1 MQSITLRRTFTAS
14 SPLSI
19 RLIVLCWMI
28 GGAVMTLGGCVSQQT
43 YESARQ
49 EAKTRA
55 QELAQAQ
62 AEIQSLE
69 QQRDAI
75 HASNQRD
82 ERMLGNLKSE
92 LQNIQASYDLIR
104 KSNQAKLAT
113 LQHSIAALQA
123 RHQAMLRENS
133 ETKRYGKKL
142 EALTAQHER
151 ELATLPAGPDTYVT
165 TVNGLP
171 QESRMVAVI
180 TPQSPQPGGSLPSS
194 SAAPISSQLEATPV
208 PSTSPSAS
216 PARTTSASVA
226 PPASPSIPANTAQV
240 TVPTAPATTNT
251 SPAPQNESWFSSMTG
266 WLTSLFDWLW
276 T

>member
-19 RLIVLCWMI
+19 RRVVLCWMV
-28 GGAVMTLGGCVSQQT
+28 GGAVLTLGGCVSQQT

-49 EAKTRA
+49 EAKARTH
-55 QELAQAQ
+55 ELAQAQ

-69 QQRDAI
+69 QQRDAT
-75 HASNQRD
+75 HASNQKD
-82 ERMLGNLKSE
+82 ERSLGNLKSE
-92 LQNIQASYDLIR
+92 LHTIQVSFDQIR
-104 KSNQAKLAT
+104 KSNEAKLAS
-113 LQHSIAALQA
+113 LQHSIAELRA
-123 RHQAMLRENS
+123 RHQAMLKEVS

-151 ELATLPAGPDTYVT
+151 ELATLPGGTDTYAT
-165 TVNGLP
+165 TVDGLP

-180 TPQSPQPGGSLPSS
+180 TPQSLQPEGSLRSS
-194 SAAPISSQLEATPV
+194 SAAPISSQLEAL

-216 PARTTSASVA
+216 NARTTSAAVA
-226 PPASPSIPANTAQV
+226 PPTSPSIPANTAQV
-240 TVPTAPATTNT
+240 SIPTTPAAANT
-251 SPAPQNESWFSSMTG
+251 SSVPQNESWFSSMTG
-266 WLTSLFDWLW
+266 WLTSIFGWLW